1 MRWIHASVSVNSV
14 HDVDHGGDDCR
25 LTWGPGPGW
34 GRRTRAA
41 PQRPSGSWGG
51 APPCGTDG
59 GRRTHET
66 RGSYSRS
73 LLRHALTSP
82 FSLSFHLCPLPRV
95 LAPPFLIPNFVM
107 KVACLTSS
115 TISTQLLFSVF
126 PPPFLSQILN
136 ILLIPFAFP
145 SCLFYSLQYTLT
157 LLSFILILLLHY
169 CYSNY
174 PLSVSSSPFSKKF
187 SNGCLVESLLL
198 VEKLSDGL
206 STSIHQLIL
215 HQVIDALQTKYIVQ
229 RM

>member
-1 MRWIHASVSVNSV
+1 MRWIHASISVNSV
-14 HDVDHGGDDCR
+14 HDVDHSGDDCG

-82 FSLSFHLCPLPRV
+82 LSLSFLLCPLPRV

-107 KVACLTSS
+107 KVTRLPDLTFIFSFPS
-115 TISTQLLFSVF
+115 TLNVPDTQY
-126 PPPFLSQILN
+126 PPNAFFLSFVLAIL
-136 ILLIPFAFP
+136 
-145 SCLFYSLQYTLT
+145 SLQYIFT
-157 LLSFILILLLHY
+157 LLSSILILLFHY
-169 CYSNY
+169 CYSNH

>member
-14 HDVDHGGDDCR
+14 HDVDHGGDDCG

-82 FSLSFHLCPLPRV
+82 FSLPFHLCPLPRV

-145 SCLFYSLQYTLT
+145 SCLLFYHFNTSSPSYLPSLSSSSVTVTPIIPSPSLPHLSPRNSPMAV
-157 LLSFILILLLHY
+157 LLS
-169 CYSNY
+169 
-174 PLSVSSSPFSKKF
+174 PSS
-187 SNGCLVESLLL
+187 L
-198 VEKLSDGL
+198 
-206 STSIHQLIL
+206 
-215 HQVIDALQTKYIVQ
+215 
-229 RM
+229 